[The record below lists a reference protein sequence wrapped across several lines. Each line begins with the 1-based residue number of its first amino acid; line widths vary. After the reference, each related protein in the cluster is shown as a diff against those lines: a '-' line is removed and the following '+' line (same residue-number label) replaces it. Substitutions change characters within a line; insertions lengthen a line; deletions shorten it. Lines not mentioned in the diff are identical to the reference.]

1 MCSPPTTTH
10 SFAPPIACQACASLC
25 WSTPS
30 PSPRESFSRRRT
42 AGGTWGRATARSG
55 GRRRRS
61 RRALRGPST
70 RCRRSSVVGAWAASF
85 TPTVVVYAIFDAPLY
100 QRAYVPR
107 LHDFIEFHPLTN
119 WAPFL
124 FGLCL
129 GNLLRRAEGAD
140 ADGAC
145 VARALWALRHVGATI
160 PLLAAALFF
169 SFATPPR
176 FEMGTYYLLFDK
188 GPATLPVV
196 ALLLAAC
203 TRVPLTD
210 PLGGRLLR
218 HLAPLGCLSW
228 AAYILHVPLSAALSD
243 LDGDAF
249 DFLWLK
255 PLCMLLIIGAAH
267 IMVDRPFRQYVR
279 QALRERGPGW
289 RSLPTIVVESINL
302 DEVERQRAIG
312 VSLLTAPRRDRLRV
326 CEPAEPESL
335 TRP

>member
-1 MCSPPTTTH
+1 MWLL
-10 SFAPPIACQACASLC
+10 APHCL
-25 WSTPS
+25 
-30 PSPRESFSRRRT
+30 
-42 AGGTWGRATARSG
+42 RAT
-55 GRRRRS
+55 
-61 RRALRGPST
+61 RALST
-70 RCRRSSVVGAWAASF
+70 RAAAALLVGAWAASF

-107 LHDFIEFHPLTN
+107 LHNFIEFHPLTN

-267 IMVDRPFRQYVR
+267 IMVDRPFRQYAR

-289 RSLPTIVVESINL
+289 RSLPEIVVESIVL
-302 DEVERQRAIG
+302 DDKPRAV
-312 VSLLTAPRRDRLRV
+312 VSPTVGTRDRVSAPGDASPTPMLK
-326 CEPAEPESL
+326 A
-335 TRP
+335 